1 MIKRLLSCVGKYK
14 WAAILAPVTIILEVM
29 LETRIPLY
37 ISDIVDNGINGG
49 GGISYVLEVGGKM
62 ILMAILSMTCGVL
75 SAKFAAVA
83 GTGFAYNV
91 RNTVFNKIQD
101 FSFANID
108 HFSTPSLITRLT
120 TDVNTVQMAFTSCI
134 RMMVRAPVMLIMAT
148 WMAVQINAQL
158 SLIFLVAIPVLG
170 ISLAVITKKAMPRFS
185 AMFKKYDAL
194 NASIQETLIAIR
206 VVKAFVRGE
215 HEIEKFEVSATDVQN
230 AQKRAEKLIILNGP
244 IMQFAMYGCMIAVS
258 WFGGIHILEGTMTT
272 GLLMSFISYITQIL
286 SSLMMV
292 SFMFVMI
299 VMART
304 SIQRIGEVLN
314 ELPDINDDHADAS
327 LQVKDGS
334 IAFEDVNFSYARNE
348 NNLTL
353 EDVSFQI
360 NPGETIGVIGG
371 TGSAKSTLVQLI
383 PRLYDVYSGS
393 VKVGGRDV
401 RDYKI
406 ENLRDAVAMV
416 LQVNNL
422 FAGTIREN
430 ICWGKEDATDEEVE
444 AACRAAQAHDFVMS
458 FPDGYDTELE
468 QGGVNV
474 SGGQKQRLCIA
485 RALIKKPKIII
496 MDDST
501 SAVDVATDAK
511 IRQALRKNLQGT
523 TTIIIAQR
531 ITSISDA
538 DKIIV
543 MNDGRIDAIG
553 THEELMKSNEIYREV
568 YESQQKG
575 VA

>member
-1 MIKRLLSCVGKYK
+1 MIKKLLSCVGKYK
-14 WAAILAPVTIILEVM
+14 WAAILAPITIILEVI

-37 ISDIVDNGINGG
+37 ISDIVDTGINGG
-49 GGISYVLEVGGKM
+49 AGVAYVVGVGGKM
-62 ILMAILSMTCGVL
+62 VLMAVLSMICGIL
-75 SAKFAAVA
+75 AAKFAAIA

-91 RNTVFNKIQD
+91 RNTLFHKIQD

-148 WMAVQINAQL
+148 WMAVRINAQL

-170 ISLAVITKKAMPRFS
+170 ISLAIITKNAMPRFS

-194 NASIQETLIAIR
+194 NASIQEMLIAIR
-206 VVKAFVRGE
+206 VVKAFVRDE
-215 HEIEKFEVSATDVQN
+215 YENEKFEISATDVQN
-230 AQKRAEKLIILNGP
+230 AQKRAEKVIILNNP

-258 WFGGIHILEGTMTT
+258 WFGGTHILAGTMTT

-299 VMART
+299 VMAQT
-304 SIQRIGEVLN
+304 SIRRIGEVLN
-314 ELPDINDDHADAS
+314 ELPDINDDHADPA
-327 LQVKDGS
+327 LQVQDGS
-334 IAFEDVNFSYARNE
+334 IVFDHVDFSYAKSGD
-348 NNLTL
+348 NLTL
-353 EDVSFQI
+353 EDINFQI
-360 NPGETIGVIGG
+360 RPGETVGIIGG
-371 TGSAKSTLVQLI
+371 TGSAKTTLVQLI
-383 PRLYDVYSGS
+383 PRLYDVYGGS
-393 VKVGGRDV
+393 VRVGGRDV

-406 ENLRDAVAMV
+406 ENLRESVAMV

-430 ICWGKEDATDEEVE
+430 ICWGKEDATNAEVE
-444 AACRAAQAHDFVMS
+444 AACRAAQAHDFIMS
-458 FPDGYDTELE
+458 FPDGYETELE

-511 IRQALRKNLQGT
+511 IRQALRENLKDT

-531 ITSISDA
+531 ITSVAEA

-543 MNDGRIDAIG
+543 MNDGRIDAVG
-553 THEELMKSNEIYREV
+553 THEELMKTNAIYREV